1 MFLEK
6 VLDEKIHE
14 YEIGRRHLARIMGE
28 DPENFNQEKIDV
40 IQFVQNIFLYLN
52 CYFRMH

>member
-1 MFLEK
+1 MLEK

-40 IQFVQNIFLYLN
+40 TKSLENILFSV
-52 CYFRMH
+52 FK

>member
-1 MFLEK
+1 MFYFTKIFLIFFILLEK

-40 IQFVQNIFLYLN
+40 
-52 CYFRMH
+52 